1 MEPAE
6 EAAMHDPAAPAIR
19 ERGGRPSVEVLGT
32 ISLVCTGW
40 FLASVVLL
48 HLINPGLDPVDHQIS
63 EYALG
68 PSGWLMTVAFL
79 VVGAGMV
86 ALGVGLGRSLTPGPR
101 VWAVWL
107 IAVTGVFFIGVA
119 WFPTDAPLADGTT
132 ATSFSGQMH
141 AFASTVGPLVL
152 VVGAFVLRGVF
163 ARDPRWHP
171 LARVTGW
178 FAVAMT
184 LWFLI
189 SGTVVVAFGPS
200 SYTGVVQRLFWLVL
214 LGWLGLI
221 GARLRRLGA
230 APNAAHVAPAMRAAA
245 G

>member
-1 MEPAE
+1 MR
-6 EAAMHDPAAPAIR
+6 DPDLAVRA
-19 ERGGRPSVEVLGT
+19 RGGRPSVEVLGT
-32 ISLVCTGW
+32 ITLICTGW
-40 FLASVVLL
+40 VLASIVVL
-48 HLINPGLDPVDHQIS
+48 HVINPALDPVGGQMS

-86 ALGVGLGRSLTPGPR
+86 ALGLGLRRSLTPGPR
-101 VWAVWL
+101 VWAAWL
-107 IAVTGVFFIGVA
+107 IAVTGVSFVGLAV
-119 WFPTDAPLADGTT
+119 FPTDALLADGTT
-132 ATSFSGQMH
+132 VTTFSGQMH
-141 AFASTVGPLVL
+141 TLVSAVGTLPL

-178 FAVAMT
+178 FGVALV

-189 SGTVVVAFGPS
+189 GATVNVAFGPG
-200 SYTGVVQRLFWLVL
+200 SYSGVVQRLFWLVL
-214 LGWLGLI
+214 LGWLALI

-230 APNAAHVAPAMRAAA
+230 APTAAPVAPAMTAAA

>member
-1 MEPAE
+1 MR
-6 EAAMHDPAAPAIR
+6 DPDLPVRAL
-19 ERGGRPSVEVLGT
+19 GSRPSVEVLGT

-48 HLINPGLDPVDHQIS
+48 HLIKPGLDPVDHQIS

-68 PSGWLMTVAFL
+68 PWGWLMTVAFL

-86 ALGVGLGRSLTPGPR
+86 ALGVGLRRSLTPGPR
-101 VWAVWL
+101 VWAAWL
-107 IAVTGVFFIGVA
+107 IAVTAVCFVGVA
-119 WFPTDAPLADGTT
+119 VFPTDAPLADGTT
-132 ATSFSGQMH
+132 ANTFSGQMH
-141 AFASTVGPLVL
+141 AFASTVGPLFL
-152 VVGAFVLRGVF
+152 VVGAFALRGVF

-178 FAVAMT
+178 FAVTMT
-184 LWFLI
+184 LWYLI
-189 SGTVVVAFGPS
+189 SGTVVVAFGPG

-214 LGWLGLI
+214 LGWFALI

-230 APNAAHVAPAMRAAA
+230 APTAAQVAPAMRAAA